1 MDFPYSVPYPNAF
14 LENNWEY
21 RIRIQTK
28 NYTFAK
34 AISNTTNR
42 TSIMKD
48 FLKYT
53 LATIVGLL
61 ACMIIVSI
69 ISVVSIIGI
78 AASSSPTTTVSENS
92 LFKLELKGEVTERLV
107 DNPFASLMSE
117 EQTALGLNEI
127 LSSIQ
132 KAAENE
138 YIKGIYLE
146 AGGIMASPASTEE
159 IRNALV
165 RFKQAGKFVVAYGD
179 NYTESDYYI
188 CSVADKIILNPQG
201 MVDWHGLASQ
211 TIYFKDLLAQL
222 GIDMEVFK
230 VGTYKSAV
238 EPYTSMEMSDE
249 NREQITAY
257 ITSIWGNMVD
267 GVSLSRGISAQQL
280 NAYADRYIA
289 FEGAEASLT
298 AGLVDTLLYM
308 DGVKAYLK
316 EKMEVEEDERLAI
329 LSLDEVKNIQKNV
342 PLDKSGNIIAMYY
355 AEGQIVDVPS
365 TGMTTAPE
373 IVGEKVSMDLR
384 KLRDDETVK
393 AVILRVNSP
402 GGSAFASEQ
411 IWNEVV
417 KLKEKKPVI
426 VSMGDYAASGGYYIS
441 CAADTII
448 AQPNTITGSIGIFGM
463 FPNPH
468 KLIND
473 KLKLNVET
481 VKTNK
486 LADFG
491 SMSRPFNAD
500 ERAIMQRYINQ
511 GYATFV
517 KRCADGRGMS
527 TSDIEAVAQGRVWT
541 GEMAME
547 LGLVDLLGDIETAK
561 EIAAEKAGIDS
572 YTLLSYPEEQGVFA
586 MLMDQAK
593 ESYIETRIGK
603 VAGQFK
609 DEINLIYNLENM
621 SNLQAR
627 LPFFIHLTN

>member
-1 MDFPYSVPYPNAF
+1 
-14 LENNWEY
+14 
-21 RIRIQTK
+21 
-28 NYTFAK
+28 
-34 AISNTTNR
+34 
-42 TSIMKD
+42 MKD

-53 LATIVGLL
+53 LASIVGLL
-61 ACMIIVSI
+61 AFSIIVTVISI
-69 ISVVSIIGI
+69 VSLVGI
-78 AASSSPTTTVSENS
+78 AASSSTTTTVSENS
-92 LFKLELKGEVTERLV
+92 LFKLELKGEVTERMI
-107 DNPFASLMSE
+107 DNPFASFMSE
-117 EQTALGLNEI
+117 EQTALGLNDI

-159 IRNALV
+159 IRNALM
-165 RFKQAGKFVVAYGD
+165 RFKQTGKFIVAYGD

-188 CSVADKIILNPQG
+188 CSVADKVILNPQG

-211 TIYFKDLLAQL
+211 TIYFKNLLAQL
-222 GIDMEVFK
+222 GVEMEVFK

-257 ITSIWGNMVD
+257 ITSIWDNMVE
-267 GVSLSRGISAQQL
+267 GVSLSRGISTKQL
-280 NAYADRYIA
+280 NEYADRYIA

-308 DGVKAYLK
+308 DGTKAYLK
-316 EKMEVEEDERLAI
+316 EKMEIEEDDRLSVV
-329 LSLDEVKNIQKNV
+329 SLEEVKNLQKNV

-365 TGMTTAPE
+365 TGMSTTPE

-491 SMSRPFNAD
+491 SMSRPFNTD

-527 TSDIEAVAQGRVWT
+527 TSEIEAIAQGRVWT

-547 LGLVDLLGDIETAK
+547 RGLVDLLGDIETAK
-561 EIAAEKAGIDS
+561 EIAAKKAGIDS
-572 YTLLSYPEEQGVFA
+572 YTLISYPEEKGAFA

-609 DEINLIYNLENM
+609 DELNLIYNLENM

-627 LPFFIHLTN
+627 LPYSIHLIN

>member
-1 MDFPYSVPYPNAF
+1 
-14 LENNWEY
+14 
-21 RIRIQTK
+21 
-28 NYTFAK
+28 
-34 AISNTTNR
+34 
-42 TSIMKD
+42 MKD

-53 LATIVGLL
+53 LASIVGLMG
-61 ACMIIVSI
+61 CTIIITIISIVSI
-69 ISVVSIIGI
+69 VGI
-78 AASSSPTTTVSENS
+78 AASSDTTTTVSENS
-92 LFKLELKGEVTERLV
+92 LFKLELKGEVTERMI

-117 EQTALGLNEI
+117 EQTALGLNDV

-146 AGGIMASPASTEE
+146 AGGIMANPASIEE

-165 RFKQAGKFVVAYGD
+165 RFKQTGKFVVAYGD

-222 GIDMEVFK
+222 GVDMEVFK

-257 ITSIWGNMVD
+257 ITSIWDNMVD
-267 GVSLSRGISAQQL
+267 GVSLSRGISAKQL
-280 NAYADRYIA
+280 NEYADRYIA

-308 DGVKAYLK
+308 DGTKSYLK
-316 EKMEVEEDERLAI
+316 QLMDTEEDDRLAV
-329 LSLDEVKNIQKNV
+329 LTLDEVKNIQKNV

-355 AEGQIVDVPS
+355 AEGQIVDAPS
-365 TGMTTAPE
+365 TGMSTAPE

-384 KLRDDETVK
+384 KLRNDETVK

-473 KLKLNVET
+473 KLKLNIET

-517 KRCADGRGMS
+517 KRCADGRSMS
-527 TSDIEAVAQGRVWT
+527 TSAIEAVAQGRVWT

-547 LGLVDLLGDIETAK
+547 LGLVDILGDIETAK
-561 EIAAEKAGIDS
+561 EIAAEKAGIES
-572 YTLLSYPEEQGVFA
+572 YTLISYPKEQGAFD
-586 MLMDQAK
+586 MLLNQAK

-609 DEINLIYNLENM
+609 DELNLIYNLENM
-621 SNLQAR
+621 NKLQAR
-627 LPFFIHLTN
+627 LPYTIHLTN

>member
-1 MDFPYSVPYPNAF
+1 
-14 LENNWEY
+14 
-21 RIRIQTK
+21 
-28 NYTFAK
+28 
-34 AISNTTNR
+34 
-42 TSIMKD
+42 MKD

-53 LATIVGLL
+53 LATIVGLM
-61 ACMIIVSI
+61 ACMIIVTI
-69 ISVVSIIGI
+69 ISIVSIVGI
-78 AASSSPTTTVSENS
+78 AASAETTTSVKENS
-92 LFKLELKGEVTERLV
+92 LFKLELKGEVTERMI
-107 DNPFASLMSE
+107 DNPFASLMSQ
-117 EQTALGLNEI
+117 EQTALGLNDI

-146 AGGIMASPASTEE
+146 AEGIIASPATTEE
-159 IRNALV
+159 IRNALI
-165 RFKQAGKFVVAYGD
+165 RFKQTGKFIVAYGD

-222 GIDMEVFK
+222 GVDMEVFK

-257 ITSIWGNMVD
+257 ITSIWDNMVD
-267 GVSLSRGISAQQL
+267 GVSLSRGISAKQL
-280 NAYADRYIA
+280 NEYADRYIA

-308 DGVKAYLK
+308 DGTKSYLK
-316 EKMEVEEDERLAI
+316 QLMDTEEDDRLAV
-329 LSLDEVKNIQKNV
+329 LTLDEVKNIQKNV

-355 AEGQIVDVPS
+355 AEGQIVDAPS
-365 TGMTTAPE
+365 TGMSTAPE

-473 KLKLNVET
+473 KLKLNIET

-517 KRCADGRGMS
+517 KRCADGRSMS
-527 TSDIEAVAQGRVWT
+527 TSAIEAVAQGRVWT

-547 LGLVDLLGDIETAK
+547 LGLVDILGDIETAK
-561 EIAAEKAGIDS
+561 EIAAEKAGIES
-572 YTLLSYPEEQGVFA
+572 YTLISYPKEQGAFD
-586 MLMDQAK
+586 MLLTQAK

-609 DEINLIYNLENM
+609 DELNLIYNLENM
-621 SNLQAR
+621 NKLQAR
-627 LPFFIHLTN
+627 LPYTIHLTN

>member
-1 MDFPYSVPYPNAF
+1 
-14 LENNWEY
+14 
-21 RIRIQTK
+21 
-28 NYTFAK
+28 
-34 AISNTTNR
+34 
-42 TSIMKD
+42 MKD

-53 LATIVGLL
+53 LASIVGLL
-61 ACMIIVSI
+61 AFSIIVTI
-69 ISVVSIIGI
+69 ISIVSLVGI
-78 AASSSPTTTVSENS
+78 AASSSATTTVSENS
-92 LFKLELKGEVTERLV
+92 LFKLDLKGEVTERMI
-107 DNPFASLMSE
+107 DNPFASFMSE
-117 EQTALGLNEI
+117 EQTALGLNDI

-159 IRNALV
+159 IRNALM
-165 RFKQAGKFVVAYGD
+165 RFKQTGKFIVAYGD

-188 CSVADKIILNPQG
+188 CSVADKVILNPQG

-222 GIDMEVFK
+222 GVEMEVFK

-257 ITSIWGNMVD
+257 ITSIWDNMVE
-267 GVSLSRGISAQQL
+267 GVSLSRGISAKLL
-280 NAYADRYIA
+280 NEYADRYIA

-308 DGVKAYLK
+308 DGTKAYLK
-316 EKMEVEEDERLAI
+316 EKMEIKEDDRLSV
-329 LSLDEVKNIQKNV
+329 LSLEEVKNIQKNV

-355 AEGQIVDVPS
+355 AEGQIVDAPS
-365 TGMTTAPE
+365 TGMSTTPE

-393 AVILRVNSP
+393 AVILRVNSS

-491 SMSRPFNAD
+491 SMNRPFNAD

-517 KRCADGRGMS
+517 KRCANGRGMS
-527 TSDIEAVAQGRVWT
+527 TSEIEAIAQGRVWT
-541 GEMAME
+541 GEMALE
-547 LGLVDLLGDIETAK
+547 RGLVDLLGDIETAK
-561 EIAAEKAGIDS
+561 EIAAQKAGIDS
-572 YTLLSYPEEQGVFA
+572 YTLISYPEEKGAFA

-609 DEINLIYNLENM
+609 DEFNLIYNLENM

-627 LPFFIHLTN
+627 LPYFINLIN